1 MFSSYRLV
9 DVDPIEEGETMST
22 LSRRSFV
29 GVLAAVAAAATAP

>member
-1 MFSSYRLV
+1 MRSGAFLNGTG
-9 DVDPIEEGETMST
+9 PIEEGETMSA